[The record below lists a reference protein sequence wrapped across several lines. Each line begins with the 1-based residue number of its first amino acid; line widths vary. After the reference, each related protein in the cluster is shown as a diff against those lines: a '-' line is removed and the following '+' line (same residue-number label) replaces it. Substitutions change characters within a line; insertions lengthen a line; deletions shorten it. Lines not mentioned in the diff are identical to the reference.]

1 MRFGDALLALER
13 GKCVA
18 RSGWNGRGMYVF
30 YVPGRESAWI
40 PQPGSSS
47 LAQSPALPYLAM
59 KTVDGS
65 HVPWLISQTDA
76 LATDWVVVPVEPS
89 PLSIAS
95 DATPTTVV
103 HTLAPPNV

>member
-1 MRFGDALLALER
+1 MRFGDALLALEQ

-18 RSGWNGRGMYVF
+18 RAGWNGRGMYVF

-40 PQPGSSS
+40 PQPGSSA
-47 LAQSPALPYLAM
+47 LVQSPALPYLAM

-76 LATDWVVVPVEPS
+76 LAADWAVLPVES
-89 PLSIAS
+89 KPLSIAS
-95 DATPTTVV
+95 DAVPTTAEL
-103 HTLAPPNV
+103 TLSPPKV